1 MMQFQRKCLFLQNLK
16 VDYVIFDRI
25 LTRFM
30 MINFKILNTMKQKLH
45 IKRFFVSMMLTTVSS
60 LS

>member
-25 LTRFM
+25 LTVLTT
-30 MINFKILNTMKQKLH
+30 IYKKLNTMKKGLKF
-45 IKRFFVSMMLTTVSS
+45 KRFFVSFDVKE
-60 LS
+60 